1 MCRVRNKLIPGN
13 LPTLRRKHTNHPI
26 GVFCY
31 VLQILDAKKTH
42 KFICEIYKHL
52 WYKLSASHGTAS
64 FFFMKLRTLSQN
76 KKTLSSI
83 FLFKNLKKCKKS
95 YINQKV
101 RIKTFFAGILTIQTW
116 IVKFSL
122 FLGERKF
129 ALSSKSPKS
138 SSVFSWKVFIFCVL
152 ISGI

>member
-1 MCRVRNKLIPGN
+1 MPRFLFSFFVDKKAGRLVCRVRNKPIPEN
-13 LPTLRRKHTNHPI
+13 LPTLRRQHTNHPI
-26 GVFCY
+26 GVCY
-31 VLQILDAKKTH
+31 VFANLDAKKTH

-64 FFFMKLRTLSQN
+64 FFMKLRTLSQN

-101 RIKTFFAGILTIQTW
+101 RIKTFFGGILIIQIW
-116 IVKFSL
+116 MIL
-122 FLGERKF
+122 
-129 ALSSKSPKS
+129 
-138 SSVFSWKVFIFCVL
+138 
-152 ISGI
+152 